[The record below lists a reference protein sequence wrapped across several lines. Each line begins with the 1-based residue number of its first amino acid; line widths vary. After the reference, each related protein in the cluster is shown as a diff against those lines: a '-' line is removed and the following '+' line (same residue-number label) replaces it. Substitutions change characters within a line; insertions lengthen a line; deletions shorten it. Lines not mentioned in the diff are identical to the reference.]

1 MSADA
6 IGEAARPLD
15 GGEMRRYA
23 RHLVIPEVGLAGQE
37 RLKAGRV
44 VVVGAGG
51 LGSPVILYLAA
62 AGVGTLGV
70 LDHDAVDESN
80 LQRQVLHATPD
91 VGRPKVASA
100 ADRVRALN
108 PHVAVEARETRLTAA
123 NALALL
129 APYDVVVDGSDNFAT
144 RYVVN
149 DACVLL
155 GRPLVHGAVHRFDG
169 QASVFAVPG
178 GPCYRCLHAE
188 PPAPGTVANCAEA
201 GVLGVL
207 PGLVG
212 LVQATEVLKLLL
224 GVGDPLV
231 GRILLVD
238 GLGMRFHE
246 VRVARDPRCPACG
259 DHRTITAPSEIAPT
273 CEAPAPAAGPAEI
286 TVEELA
292 RRRAAGDPPA
302 LLDVREP
309 WEFQICNL
317 GGQLVPLG
325 ELPGRVAELDP
336 GREWAVLCHGGVRS
350 ARAVALLR
358 QQGFQRAY
366 SVVGG
371 IEAWSV
377 RIDPG
382 VPRY

>member
-1 MSADA
+1 
-6 IGEAARPLD
+6 
-15 GGEMRRYA
+15 
-23 RHLVIPEVGLAGQE
+23 
-37 RLKAGRV
+37 
-44 VVVGAGG
+44 
-51 LGSPVILYLAA
+51 
-62 AGVGTLGV
+62 
-70 LDHDAVDESN
+70 
-80 LQRQVLHATPD
+80 

-273 CEAPAPAAGPAEI
+273 CEAPAPAVGPAEI